1 MHMPIQETI
10 TAFKSSNQGK
20 YAYLYEED
28 LPIPEE
34 VNFYPFSM
42 PPAIIYRLGLLATI
56 LFPLVALIQGFAGQS
71 ELFVVT
77 IFLSI
82 PFWIV
87 LRLNLRDKKAR
98 QKIKEGKQREGL
110 YATGD
115 ALILYKGDKVTFFSY
130 EVIQKLEQRR
140 HRGNKSTHYCTLN
153 VVYQDDGGVKRH
165 MLANSKKFDPMNVD
179 SNFDELM
186 SDLKGN
192 VSFELETT

>member
-1 MHMPIQETI
+1 MPIQETI

-71 ELFVVT
+71 ELFVVA

-82 PFWIV
+82 PFPSKSILV
-87 LRLNLRDKKAR
+87 LPVTVEYLNVP
-98 QKIKEGKQREGL
+98 G
-110 YATGD
+110 
-115 ALILYKGDKVTFFSY
+115 
-130 EVIQKLEQRR
+130 EVINIF
-140 HRGNKSTHYCTLN
+140 GPAA
-153 VVYQDDGGVKRH
+153 DI
-165 MLANSKKFDPMNVD
+165 
-179 SNFDELM
+179 
-186 SDLKGN
+186 
-192 VSFELETT
+192 